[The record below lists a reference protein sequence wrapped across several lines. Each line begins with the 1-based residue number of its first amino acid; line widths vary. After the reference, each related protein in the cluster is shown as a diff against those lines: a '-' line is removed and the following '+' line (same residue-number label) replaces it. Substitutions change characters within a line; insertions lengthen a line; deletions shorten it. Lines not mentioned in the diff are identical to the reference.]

1 MKQSVIKGEEIFK
14 DLSQSLSMAKNNIL
28 VVTAWFTDQELLSI
42 LEIKQKEGIPVSV
55 VIGDNK
61 ENEKLNFNNLIGSG
75 GTLTKIKGKGYGMM
89 HQKYCVIDNNVAYH
103 GSYNWSVNARRN
115 NSESVI
121 KTDHSD
127 TIRDLINDFKILTMV
142 KEEEE
147 QSVPKVKTNSFI
159 NKLFGKRNLD
169 KEIVIPQ
176 IENNTQEVDNAVI
189 SIDDIYK
196 SIISAEAKKTDF
208 DSVKSKGYALSKE
221 VSGDHNV
228 LTKSMNSLYHLYISD
243 NAENVELKEKLIQKI
258 NQKTEELIQLEEI
271 ERAKKSASD
280 EVYDLTKQKEYSF
293 EKTKLAQE
301 LDLTNKDIE
310 AHTKSIETLK
320 DKINKVKDQIIG
332 LELEFMK
339 PAFNWLAF
347 LPYLIFILG
356 LGTFL
361 MLFYSSSL
369 YIMIY
374 SLQDS
379 MELIKAGVPLE
390 DINPQVFESRAL
402 SKSFGKEG
410 IAGYFIVLFFFVPL
424 VIAYISHLK
433 DDLKEKRNF
442 WDYTKMGLCYVVV
455 FFIDVFIAAKVTNT
469 IVEIKKEAK
478 QLAPDYVLTFNE
490 LITDLNFWLVFCL
503 GAIPFIFLAILIDK
517 LSIFFKERSPEIE
530 KKKLKFKKKALDKK
544 TKEYITEIDEFEV
557 KIKEKEREV
566 VRIKNEIVQIDNK
579 MTFLP
584 LEVNNQ
590 KAANGNLIDK
600 RIEYIKNKA
609 SLFLNDIDNDN
620 ISISFSTLNHRI
632 SAFIEGWIEW
642 LHDEYSIE
650 KATLMS
656 ESAEKIIDRWLEEKS
671 TVTK

>member
-1 MKQSVIKGEEIFK
+1 MKQSVIKGEDIFK
-14 DLSQSLSMAKNNIL
+14 DLSQSLSNAKNNIL

-61 ENEKLNFNNLIGSG
+61 ENEKLNFNDLIGFG

-89 HQKYCVIDNNVAYH
+89 HQKYCVIDNNTAYH
-103 GSYNWSVNARRN
+103 GSYNWSVNARKN

-121 KTDHSD
+121 KTDHTD
-127 TIRDLINDFKILTMV
+127 TIQDLLNDFKMLTMV
-142 KEEEE
+142 KEEE

-208 DSVKSKGYALSKE
+208 DSLKSKGYALSKE

-243 NAENVELKEKLIQKI
+243 NAENVELKDKLIQKI

-271 ERAKKSASD
+271 ERAKKMASD

-293 EKTKLAQE
+293 EKTKLEQE

-517 LSIFFKERSPEIE
+517 LSIFFKERSPETE
-530 KKKLKFKKKALDKK
+530 KKKLKFQKKALDKK
-544 TKEYITEIDEFEV
+544 TKEYIAEIDEFEV
-557 KIKEKEREV
+557 KIKDKEREV
-566 VRIKNEIVQIDNK
+566 VRIKNEIVQVENK

-656 ESAEKIIDRWLEEKS
+656 ESAEKTIDRWLEEKS
-671 TVTK
+671 TVTNK